1 MKKALLLLSTSAL
14 LFAACSKDTASVV
27 SREGLIPG
35 KWKLN
40 SYKITFAPQGS
51 SMQFNIID
59 TMFTCQRDDLT
70 EFTTAH
76 EVYQD
81 SGAEKCDSA
90 DSARTYVGTWKLVN
104 SEKDLYLST
113 TNYGDVTFKVNEVT
127 DQSLHLSKDTIV
139 GYNGINFSGTADLI
153 FRK

>member
-59 TMFTCQRDDLT
+59 TMFEYQRDDLT
-70 EFTTAH
+70 EFTTGH
-76 EVYQD
+76 EVYQED
-81 SGAEKCDSA
+81 AGKRRDSA
-90 DSARTYVGTWKLVN
+90 DSVRTYVGTWKLVN
-104 SEKDLYLST
+104 NEKEMYFST
-113 TNYGDVTFKVNEVT
+113 TTFGDFVFKIN
-127 DQSLHLSKDTIV
+127 SLTADNMHLSKDTIV
-139 GYNGINFSGTADLI
+139 GYNGINFSGTTDLI